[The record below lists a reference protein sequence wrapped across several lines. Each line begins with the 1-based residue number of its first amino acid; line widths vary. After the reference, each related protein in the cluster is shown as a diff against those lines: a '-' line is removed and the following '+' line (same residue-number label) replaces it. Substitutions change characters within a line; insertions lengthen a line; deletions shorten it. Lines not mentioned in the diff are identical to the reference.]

1 MATAVMKRLSIS
13 IPDLLYEGLEQAA
26 LKEGR
31 SMSNLASHLIE
42 IGLTQRPLSRENLR
56 LRQPEDKEAPIP
68 D

>member
-26 LKEGR
+26 LEEGR

-42 IGLTQRPLSRENLR
+42 IGLGQRPLSRENLKSKKA
-56 LRQPEDKEAPIP
+56 EDGEAPNA
-68 D
+68 